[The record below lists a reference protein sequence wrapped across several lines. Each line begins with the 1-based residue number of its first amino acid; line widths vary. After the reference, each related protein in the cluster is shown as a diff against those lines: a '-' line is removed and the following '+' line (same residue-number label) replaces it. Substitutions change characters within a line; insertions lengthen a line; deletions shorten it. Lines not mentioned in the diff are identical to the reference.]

1 MSKLACYLKRADSKR
16 KVNVLSF
23 SLDAYARVAFCKQ
36 SGITEVMTQT
46 LSPTWDQTLIFD
58 DIEIYEGVDN
68 VANNP
73 PRVVVELFDKDAVVI
88 HFNFCAFIRL

>member
-1 MSKLACYLKRADSKR
+1 
-16 KVNVLSF
+16 
-23 SLDAYARVAFCKQ
+23 
-36 SGITEVMTQT
+36 MTQT

-73 PRVVVELFDKDAVVI
+73 PKVVVELFDTDAVVI
-88 HFNFCAFIRL
+88 HFDFCAFIRL

>member
-1 MSKLACYLKRADSKR
+1 
-16 KVNVLSF
+16 
-23 SLDAYARVAFCKQ
+23 
-36 SGITEVMTQT
+36 MTQT

-58 DIEIYEGVDN
+58 DIEMYEGVDN